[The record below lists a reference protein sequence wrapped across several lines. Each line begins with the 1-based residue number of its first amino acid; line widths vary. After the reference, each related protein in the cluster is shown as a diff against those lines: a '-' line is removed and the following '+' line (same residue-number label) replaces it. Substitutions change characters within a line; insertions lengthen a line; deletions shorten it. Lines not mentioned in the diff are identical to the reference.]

1 MSEVVLLDTLNKR
14 MEEFSRQCP
23 VFDVTSVDHAH
34 WAATLGLSDKVR
46 AFLDAGGDVNASV
59 DGASLLHMACGWR
72 HLPVISLL
80 LERGANRLIVDHDG
94 LTATIPSGM

>member
-1 MSEVVLLDTLNKR
+1 MSAEFALDTLNKR

-34 WAATLGLSDKVR
+34 WAAALGLSDKVR
-46 AFLDAGGDVNASV
+46 AFLDAGGDVNAKL
-59 DGASLLHMACGWR
+59 DGDTLLHMACGWR

-80 LERGANRLIVDHDG
+80 LERGANRYIVDRDG